1 MSNELDPTDFDA
13 VIGYYNI
20 GGLDRQQERLTEP
33 NMGADMTDKDR
44 ALEVQNRAS
53 IGWITAGGAKTF
65 LGVTLSVWE

>member
-33 NMGADMTDKDR
+33 NIGANMTDKDR
-44 ALEVQNRAS
+44 PWKSR
-53 IGWITAGGAKTF
+53 IGHRLDGLQQEARRLF
-65 LGVTLSVWE
+65 LG